1 MKIIIDAM
9 GGDNA
14 PVEIVKGTILALKER
29 DDFSVI
35 LTGNEDLV
43 KAELAKYEYPA
54 DRVEIFNT
62 TEVIGMEEHPVEA
75 IRKKKDSSL
84 VQGQLLLKEGKGDAF
99 ISCGST
105 GACLACGQ
113 LRLGRIKGISRPALA
128 PMLPNKNKGVLL
140 IDSGANMD
148 CKPQNL
154 AQFALM
160 GSIYMEKV
168 IGIESPRVGLASVG
182 TEDTKGNMQTKE
194 AFELIKQMDNI
205 NFIGNAEGRDIV
217 DRVDVFVADGF
228 VGNLIL
234 KSLEGFATFIFD
246 SMKQSFASSLKNK
259 IGAALLMPAL
269 RGLKKSL
276 DYNAYGGAP
285 LLGVDGVVIKGHGST
300 KAKAMV
306 SAINQAIKMVQT
318 DVVGIIKQN
327 LPAADDE

>member
-1 MKIIIDAM
+1 MKLIIDAM

-14 PVEIVKGTILALKER
+14 PQEIVKGTVLALNER

-35 LTGNEDLV
+35 FTGIEEQII
-43 KAELAKYEYPA
+43 AELAKYNYPKE
-54 DRVEIFNT
+54 RVEIVNT

-84 VQGQLLLKEGKGDAF
+84 VVGQLLLKEKKGDAF

-128 PMLPNKNKGVLL
+128 PVLPNKNKGVLL

-154 AQFALM
+154 AQFAMM

-168 IGIESPRVGLASVG
+168 IGIASPRVGLASVG

-194 AFELIKQMDNI
+194 AFELIKQMENI

-217 DRVDVFVADGF
+217 DRVDVMVADGF

-234 KSLEGFATFIFD
+234 KSLEGFAGFIFD
-246 SMKQSFASSLKNK
+246 NLKESFASSLRNK
-259 IGAALLMPAL
+259 IGAALLLPAL
-269 RGLKKSL
+269 KKLKKTL

-285 LLGVDGVVIKGHGST
+285 LLGVDGVVVKGHGST

-306 SAINQAIKMVQT
+306 ATINQAIKMVQT

-327 LPAADDE
+327 IPATDEE

>member
-1 MKIIIDAM
+1 MKLIIDAM

-14 PVEIVKGTILALKER
+14 PQEIVKGTVLALNQR

-35 LTGNEDLV
+35 FTGFEDQIIPELT
-43 KAELAKYEYPA
+43 KYDYPK
-54 DRVEIFNT
+54 DRVEIVNT
-62 TEVIGMEEHPVEA
+62 TEVIGMDEHPVEA
-75 IRKKKDSSL
+75 IRKKKDSSM
-84 VQGQLLLKEGKGDAF
+84 VVGQLLLKDKKGDAF

-128 PMLPNKNKGVLL
+128 PVLPNKNKGVLL

-148 CKPQNL
+148 CKPQNF
-154 AQFALM
+154 AQFAVM

-168 IGIESPRVGLASVG
+168 IGIDSPRVGLASVG

-194 AFELIKQMDNI
+194 AFELIKKIENI

-217 DRVDVFVADGF
+217 DRVDVMVADGF
-228 VGNLIL
+228 VGNVML
-234 KSLEGFATFIFD
+234 KSLEGFASFIFD
-246 SMKQSFASSLKNK
+246 NLKQSFSSSFRNK

-269 RGLKKSL
+269 KKLKKTL

-285 LLGVDGVVIKGHGST
+285 LLGVDGVVIKGHGSN
-300 KAKAMV
+300 KANAMI
-306 SAINQAIKMVQT
+306 ATIDQAIKMVQT

-327 LPAADDE
+327 IPASDEE